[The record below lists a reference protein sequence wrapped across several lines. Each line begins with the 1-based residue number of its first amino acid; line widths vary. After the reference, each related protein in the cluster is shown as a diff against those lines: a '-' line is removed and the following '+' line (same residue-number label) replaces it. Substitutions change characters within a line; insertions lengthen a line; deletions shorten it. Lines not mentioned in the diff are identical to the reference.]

1 PRRVTPKLRSVD
13 WKVRSFPEP
22 ARCVAV
28 GNVVFL
34 SGHTG
39 DPESARIEDQVVSAL
54 DKARLA
60 MEAAG
65 GSLAN
70 IVKTFFLITSLDDYA
85 RVRKCETEYYEKY
98 APQLVTTPPAATL
111 MVVPSLAR
119 PELKVQ
125 YEAIGAAD

>member
-34 SGHTG
+34 SGYAG
-39 DPESARIEDQVVSAL
+39 DPGSARIEDQVVSAL

-60 MEAAG
+60 MQAAG
-65 GSLAN
+65 GSMASS
-70 IVKTFFLITSLDDYA
+70 VKTFFLIMNLDDYA
-85 RVRKCETEYYEKY
+85 RVRKSETEYSEQDE
-98 APQLVTTPPAATL
+98 AQLVPTPPAATL
-111 MVVPSLAR
+111 M
-119 PELKVQ
+119 
-125 YEAIGAAD
+125 